1 MATHQPE
8 EPQAP
13 ENITQLLKRW
23 SNGEN
28 KVLDELMSLVYPE
41 LHRLAVTYLRRERR
55 EHTIQPTA
63 LVNEFFLKFTE
74 QHRITWQNRAQ
85 FYGVAAQLMRWIL
98 VDYARTHAATKRGG
112 DRKCVSIGNVP
123 DFGAQ
128 PDVDL
133 LALHDALE
141 KLEELFPDQAR
152 IVLFRFFIGCTIEE
166 TAELTQTS
174 HATVEREWRFAK
186 AYLKHELTRTTN
198 GAEGFS

>member
-1 MATHQPE
+1 MATHPPE
-8 EPQAP
+8 DPVDP
-13 ENITQLLKRW
+13 EDITRLLKRF

-28 KVLDELMSLVYPE
+28 KVLDELVPLVYPE

-74 QHRITWQNRAQ
+74 QHRITWQNREQ

-98 VDYARTHAATKRGG
+98 VDYARTHAASKRGG
-112 DRKCVSIGNVP
+112 DRKCVSIRNVP

-141 KLEELFPDQAR
+141 RLEKLYPDQAR
-152 IVLFRFFIGCTIEE
+152 IVLLRFFIGLTIEE
-166 TAELTQTS
+166 TADLMGSS

-186 AYLKHELTRTTN
+186 AFLRCELTKTNN
-198 GAEGFS
+198 GA